1 MDDQNGEGEP
11 KGISVTRKTHLLQSI
26 TLREN
31 QDGEVKM
38 SAEADVSLCLELYW
52 LEIALDHL
60 LEARSARERFR
71 ENENADGGSGVKDVE
86 SEFKAGMQS
95 VVAAVTAID
104 ALYARVKER
113 APFSN
118 SPGDGAARYA
128 QIAEVMK
135 QRLEI
140 TQEDFERI
148 REHLEELYD
157 FRGKAVHPPADHRKP
172 VRHPDLP
179 MNVERRLVRFGYQNA
194 KPILSNAFS
203 LIGQFVCVPKEEYE
217 DLVEYFD
224 AIKPRV
230 SELLDRW
237 EQHFG
242 SPFDR
247 EAFDI

>member
-11 KGISVTRKTHLLQSI
+11 KGISVTRKTHLLTSF

-38 SAEADVSLCLELYW
+38 SADIDVSLCLELYW

-60 LEARSARERFR
+60 LEARSARECFR
-71 ENENADGGSGVKDVE
+71 ENEEGDEGSAVE
-86 SEFKAGMQS
+86 DIELEFKAGMQS
-95 VVAAVTAID
+95 IVAAVTAID
-104 ALYARVKER
+104 ALYARIKER
-113 APFSN
+113 APFPN
-118 SPGDGAARYA
+118 PPGRGAARYA

-140 TQEDFERI
+140 TQETFDRI
-148 REHLEELYD
+148 REQLKELYD

-194 KPILSNAFS
+194 KPILKDVFS
-203 LIGQFVCVPKEEYE
+203 LIGQSVCVPKEEYE
-217 DLVEYFD
+217 NLVEYFD

-247 EAFDI
+247 ESVGI